1 MDTDRFLAWLYQTLQ
16 VSLDNRLNPSD
27 FVKVYPC
34 CSGRIIGFPAWSICG
49 RVLPRDCEA
58 SRLGAARKT
67 PPLSS
72 HTNAAPFFPYKIRIV
87 QINWAGAGS
96 REAPGAVLMKRPR
109 SLLRGPSRWVR
120 SAGGSRPHPSERSL
134 PAKASASLKRFMI
147 VAALLQTTQQ

>member
-72 HTNAAPFFPYKIRIV
+72 HTRLKSSRSTGPNRPV
-87 QINWAGAGS
+87 QPGQNE
-96 REAPGAVLMKRPR
+96 EAPQQAAGPFQVGLVR
-109 SLLRGPSRWVR
+109 RG
-120 SAGGSRPHPSERSL
+120 
-134 PAKASASLKRFMI
+134 K
-147 VAALLQTTQQ
+147 

>member
-72 HTNAAPFFPYKIRIV
+72 HTRLQSARSTAL
-87 QINWAGAGS
+87 GAGS
-96 REAPGAVLMKRPR
+96 RQA
-109 SLLRGPSRWVR
+109 
-120 SAGGSRPHPSERSL
+120 AGESFEGSRQVGSWEAHRLLPSAYL
-134 PAKASASLKRFMI
+134 PLK
-147 VAALLQTTQQ
+147 

>member
-16 VSLDNRLNPSD
+16 VSLDNRLNPGD

-34 CSGRIIGFPAWSICG
+34 CPGRITGFPAWSICG

-72 HTNAAPFFPYKIRIV
+72 HTRLES
-87 QINWAGAGS
+87 S
-96 REAPGAVLMKRPR
+96 RSTGPNRPDQPANNEEAPQPAAGPFQVGLVR
-109 SLLRGPSRWVR
+109 RG
-120 SAGGSRPHPSERSL
+120 
-134 PAKASASLKRFMI
+134 K
-147 VAALLQTTQQ
+147 